1 MNTSALTHQQI
12 FRPGSESNGC
22 TVAERYSVDF
32 LIDGE
37 SLLSI
42 LVKVDG
48 GHADFMG
55 CFVKG
60 FAEPAAKA
68 AAMLLL
74 QAAPDSASGRV
85 LLYVCPECGEIGCG
99 AYAVRIEKTDIGYS
113 WGDFA
118 YENGYEEPHVI
129 EGVGRFFFDRDA
141 YESAIGRAAAL

>member
-1 MNTSALTHQQI
+1 MNISALTHQQL

-37 SLLSI
+37 SLLRT

-60 FAEPAAKA
+60 FAEPAARKSR
-68 AAMLLL
+68 
-74 QAAPDSASGRV
+74 SARV
-85 LLYVCPECGEIGCG
+85 SSTARASLR
-99 AYAVRIEKTDIGYS
+99 RI
-113 WGDFA
+113 
-118 YENGYEEPHVI
+118 
-129 EGVGRFFFDRDA
+129 
-141 YESAIGRAAAL
+141 